1 MLLLLF
7 MIMTML
13 LLLLLLLLMVIG
25 PAHALR
31 HCPVNGARRSLKR
44 GGDL

>member
-1 MLLLLF
+1 MMLLLLF
-7 MIMTML
+7 MIMTM
-13 LLLLLLLLMVIG
+13 LLLLLLLMVIG